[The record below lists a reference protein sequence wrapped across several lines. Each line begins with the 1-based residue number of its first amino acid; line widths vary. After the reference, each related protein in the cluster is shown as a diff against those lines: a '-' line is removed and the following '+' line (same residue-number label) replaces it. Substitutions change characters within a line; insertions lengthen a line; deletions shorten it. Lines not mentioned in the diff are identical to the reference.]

1 MRRLPTRFSHNCGS
15 SRRQQAGV
23 SLIEVLVSTLILA
36 IGLVGVAGMQA
47 LALHNNQEA
56 QMRSNASALA
66 YDLADRMRNNV
77 AAANAGLYD
86 PATASAQS
94 TCYTSSGCAMGDMAR
109 DDMQRWI
116 SNVAATLPMGSGH
129 VCVDSTPDD
138 GSDSTNP
145 QCDGNGSLFSIKV
158 WWDNDHDGQISVTAP
173 NIERLTIS
181 FLP

>member
-1 MRRLPTRFSHNCGS
+1 MSRLANMRALNRGS
-15 SRRQQAGV
+15 SRGRQSGV

-56 QMRSNASALA
+56 QMRSHASSLA

-86 PATASAQS
+86 PATASASS
-94 TCYTSSGCAMGDMAR
+94 TCYTPSGCAMGDMAR
-109 DDMQRWI
+109 DDLQRWLT
-116 SNVAATLPMGSGH
+116 NVAATLPMGEGF
-129 VCVDSTPDD
+129 VCIDSTPDD
-138 GSDSTNP
+138 GTDASNP
-145 QCDGNGSLFSIKV
+145 QCDGNGTLFAIKV
-158 WWDNDHDGQISVTAP
+158 WWDNDHDGQISVAAP
-173 NIERLTIS
+173 NVERLTIS

>member
-1 MRRLPTRFSHNCGS
+1 MRGTPHTITRVCGS
-15 SRRQQAGV
+15 SRRRQAGV

-56 QMRSNASALA
+56 QMRSHASALA

-86 PATASAQS
+86 PATASTQS

-109 DDMQRWI
+109 DDMQRWLA
-116 SNVAATLPMGSGH
+116 NVAATLPMGQGH
-129 VCVDSTPDD
+129 VCIDSTPDD
-138 GSDSTNP
+138 GASAANP
-145 QCDGNGSLFSIKV
+145 QCDNNGTLFTIKV

-173 NIERLTIS
+173 NVERLTIS

>member
-1 MRRLPTRFSHNCGS
+1 MRNLSTMPAFSRIS
-15 SRRQQAGV
+15 SRRRQAGV

-56 QMRSNASALA
+56 QMRSHASALA

-86 PATASAQS
+86 PSTASTSS
-94 TCYTSSGCAMGDMAR
+94 TCYTPSGCAMGDMAR
-109 DDMQRWI
+109 DDMQRWLT
-116 SNVAATLPMGSGH
+116 NVAATLPMGEGF

-138 GSDSTNP
+138 GAGAGNP
-145 QCDGNGSLFSIKV
+145 QCDGNGTLFAVKV
-158 WWDNDHDGQISVTAP
+158 WWDNDHDGQISVTPP
-173 NIERLTIS
+173 NVERLTIS

>member
-1 MRRLPTRFSHNCGS
+1 MRNFEHGA
-15 SRRQQAGV
+15 SRRRQAGV

-56 QMRSNASALA
+56 QMRSHASSLA

-86 PATASAQS
+86 PSTATTVSA
-94 TCYTSSGCAMGDMAR
+94 CYTPSGCAMGDMAR
-109 DDMQRWI
+109 DDMQRWLA
-116 SNVAATLPMGSGH
+116 NVAATLPMGQGF
-129 VCVDSTPDD
+129 VCTDSTPND
-138 GSDSTNP
+138 GTNASNP
-145 QCDGNGSLFSIKV
+145 QCDGSGTLLTVKV

-173 NIERLTIS
+173 NVERLTIS

>member
-1 MRRLPTRFSHNCGS
+1 MADVSIMRAFNRSGPR
-15 SRRQQAGV
+15 RRQSGV

-56 QMRSNASALA
+56 QMRSHASSLA

-86 PATASAQS
+86 AASASTSS

-109 DDMQRWI
+109 DDMQRWLT
-116 SNVAATLPMGSGH
+116 NVAATLPMGEGI
-129 VCVDSTPDD
+129 VCIDSTPDD
-138 GSDSTNP
+138 GADAGNP
-145 QCDGNGSLFSIKV
+145 QCDGNGTLFAIKV
-158 WWDNDHDGQISVTAP
+158 WWDNDHDGQISVTPP
-173 NIERLTIS
+173 NVERLTIS

>member
-1 MRRLPTRFSHNCGS
+1 MRRLPNMHPLNRGGTRI
-15 SRRQQAGV
+15 RQAGV

-56 QMRSNASALA
+56 QMRSHASALA

-86 PATASAQS
+86 PSTASASS

-109 DDMQRWI
+109 DDMQRWLT
-116 SNVAATLPMGSGH
+116 NVAATLPMGDGF
-129 VCVDSTPDD
+129 VCVDSTPND
-138 GSDSTNP
+138 GADSSNP
-145 QCDGNGSLFSIKV
+145 QCDGNGTLFAVKV

-173 NIERLTIS
+173 NVERLTIS

>member
-1 MRRLPTRFSHNCGS
+1 MRGLPTMYVLDRGGFR
-15 SRRQQAGV
+15 RRQTGV
-23 SLIEVLVSTLILA
+23 SLVEVLVSTLILA

-56 QMRSNASALA
+56 QMRSHASALA

-86 PATASAQS
+86 PTTASAQS
-94 TCYTSSGCAMGDMAR
+94 TCYTPSGCAMGDMAR
-109 DDMQRWI
+109 DDMQKWI
-116 SNVAATLPMGSGH
+116 SNVAATLPMGAGH

-138 GSDSTNP
+138 GTGSANP
-145 QCDGNGSLFSIKV
+145 QCDGNGTLFAIKV
-158 WWDNDHDGQISVTAP
+158 WWDNDHDGQISVTGP
-173 NIERLTIS
+173 NVERLTIS